1 MPQDHSFDIV
11 AKVDLTEIDN
21 AYQQALK
28 EIGNRWDFKGKTAE
42 LEWNKGEKKIIATGS
57 EKYVLDAMLDIFR
70 TRLAKRG
77 VSGKALELKTEE
89 PATKGGIRATYE
101 IRQGIPSE
109 KAKIITKMVKERKFK
124 VQASIQ
130 GDEVRVSGKQLD
142 DLQAVQ
148 QAVREL
154 DLDLPISFQNY
165 K

>member
-1 MPQDHSFDIV
+1 MPSDHSFDIV
-11 AKVDLTEIDN
+11 AEVDLTEIDN

-28 EIGNRWDFKGKTAE
+28 EIGQRWDFKGKIAE
-42 LEWNKGEKKIIATGS
+42 LSWNKNEKKLVAEGGEKA
-57 EKYVLDAMLDIFR
+57 VLDAMMDIFK

-77 VSGKALELKTEE
+77 ISARALDLKTEE
-89 PATKGGIRATYE
+89 PSTKGGTRQTYE
-101 IRQGIPSE
+101 IKQGIPSE
-109 KAKIITKMVKERKFK
+109 KAKIITKMVKEKKFK

-130 GDEVRVSGKQLD
+130 GDAVRVSGKSLD

-154 DLDLPISFQNY
+154 PLELPISFKNY

>member
-1 MPQDHSFDIV
+1 MAQDHSFDIV

-21 AYQQALK
+21 AHQQALK

-57 EKYVLDAMLDIFR
+57 EKYVLDAIMDIFR

-77 VSGKALELKTEE
+77 VSAKALDLKSEE
-89 PATKGGIRATYE
+89 PAQKGGIRQTYE
-101 IRQGIPSE
+101 IKQGIPSD
-109 KAKIITKMVKERKFK
+109 KAKLITKMVKERKFK

-130 GDEVRVSGKQLD
+130 GDSVRVSGKQLD

-154 DLDLPISFQNY
+154 DLDLPISFTNY

>member
-1 MPQDHSFDIV
+1 MPADHSFDIV

-28 EIGNRWDFKGKTAE
+28 EIGNRWDFKSKTAE

-89 PATKGGIRATYE
+89 PAQKGGIRATYE